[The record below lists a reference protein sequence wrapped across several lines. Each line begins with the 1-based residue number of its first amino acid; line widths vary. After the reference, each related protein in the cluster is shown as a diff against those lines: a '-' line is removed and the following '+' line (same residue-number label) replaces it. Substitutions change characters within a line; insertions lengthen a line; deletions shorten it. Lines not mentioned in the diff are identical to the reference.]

1 MELEDI
7 VGWHYDSKGK
17 FSVKSAYMAQ
27 FASMPGGAGTSQ
39 GDDPFWRKLWG
50 IQCQLKIKN
59 FLWRMCHNTLAVT
72 VRAILKRRGM
82 KLDTRCCMCGWLD
95 EDGAHLMLRCKEVKE
110 LWRELNLEDVRLDL
124 IEECS
129 PIQIMIKILKLPE
142 EQQMTVVTLLW
153 LWWNER
159 NKWCMLWRPAL
170 IA

>member
-1 MELEDI
+1 
-7 VGWHYDSKGK
+7 
-17 FSVKSAYMAQ
+17 
-27 FASMPGGAGTSQ
+27 
-39 GDDPFWRKLWG
+39 
-50 IQCQLKIKN
+50 
-59 FLWRMCHNTLAVT
+59 
-72 VRAILKRRGM
+72 M